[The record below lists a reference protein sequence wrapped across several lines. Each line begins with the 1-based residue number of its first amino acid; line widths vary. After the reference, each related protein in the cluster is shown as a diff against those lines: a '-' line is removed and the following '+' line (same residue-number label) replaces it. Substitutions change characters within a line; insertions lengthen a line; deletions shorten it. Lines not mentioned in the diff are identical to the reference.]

1 MNAINLRPE
10 LSRHLTQRLLAFREG
25 FRQNLSI
32 IGPPGSGKTF
42 QFQHFLERHQQDL
55 PVIYCPL
62 YRESC
67 RSFLQRFA
75 VSILQAGLTFRKIT
89 SDSSARPLPELLAQA
104 RGCLPKTVAAL
115 EPLENLLSRRLYAE
129 AFNRTLDAVAVLFA
143 ECESMGVLILDEFLL
158 LEDMGLG
165 HTFHELGKR
174 VMTSPNTWFVLASS
188 SPYRARVI
196 LRERLQL
203 LFGQF
208 ELVVLGALDAATAS
222 AWIEKSLQGLED
234 LNRIADFL
242 LHWLEGYPWYLSV
255 WFKRLREVALLQGTR
270 DLNEELCAL
279 VAWDLLGHSEG
290 ALNQWCASRL
300 AGISQ
305 SRQGGRVI
313 EVLIHLAG
321 GVRTATEL
329 GKRLGRAGLSAAL
342 QELVE
347 KDLVQRNGTCWIV
360 SDPLLR
366 CWLSTVLRRQHLG
379 LAVSEAEGRQEI
391 SQHLQRIWLRWDT
404 TRQMPLWEQMTQ
416 LFKKFSDDTVCLDA
430 KTGKLPSFSEVR
442 PVDPPTAQTGRYLIA
457 ESEGRRW
464 VAAIQEQ
471 AVDERAILSFDSFC
485 RTQAPKPSR
494 KVLITQSP
502 LDDHARVVAKTAN
515 MWVWQAEELDLLTQL
530 YDQQDDG

>member
-1 MNAINLRPE
+1 MSAINLRPE
-10 LSRHLTQRLLAFREG
+10 LSHHLNQRLSAFREG

-42 QFQHFLERHQQDL
+42 QFQQFIEHYQQEL
-55 PVIYCPL
+55 PVVFCPL

-75 VSILQAGLTFRKIT
+75 ISILQAGLTFRQLPAGSGT
-89 SDSSARPLPELLAQA
+89 QPLGALLAQA
-104 RGCLPKTVAAL
+104 QPLLPKTAAAL
-115 EPLENLLSRRLYAE
+115 EPIENLLSRRLYAE
-129 AFNRTLDAVAVLFA
+129 AFNRILDAVAVLFA
-143 ECESMGVLILDEFLL
+143 ECGSMGVLILDEFLL

-174 VMTSPNTWFVLASS
+174 VMTSPSTWFVLASS

-208 ELVVLGALDAATAS
+208 ELVTLGALDTATAS
-222 AWIEKSLQGLED
+222 TWVEQSLSHFED
-234 LNRIADFL
+234 RHRVSDFL

-255 WFKRLREVALLQGTR
+255 WLKRLREVALLRGSHEVT
-270 DLNEELCAL
+270 EELSAL
-279 VAWDLLGHSEG
+279 VAWDLLGHAEG

-300 AGISQ
+300 GGISQ
-305 SRQGGRVI
+305 TRQGGRVI

-329 GKRLGRAGLSAAL
+329 GKRLGRAGLAAAL

-347 KDLVQRNGTCWIV
+347 KDLVQRNGTCWMV
-360 SDPLLR
+360 SDPVLR

-379 LAVSEAEGRQEI
+379 LAASEPQGRLEM
-391 SQHLQRIWLRWDT
+391 SLYLQQLWLRWDAT
-404 TRQMPLWEQMTQ
+404 QQLPLWEQMSH
-416 LFKKFSDDTVCLDA
+416 LFRKFSDDTVCLDA
-430 KTGKLPSFSEVR
+430 KTGKLPSFSAVR
-442 PVDPPTAQTGRYLIA
+442 QVNPPEAQSGRYLVA
-457 ESEGRRW
+457 ESEGKRW

-471 AVDERAILSFDSFC
+471 TVDERAIASFDVFC
-485 RTQAPKPSR
+485 RSQIPKPTR
-494 KVLITQSP
+494 KILITQSP
-502 LDDHARVVAKTAN
+502 LDEHARVIAKTAN
-515 MWVWQAEELDLLTQL
+515 MWVWQAEELELLTKL
-530 YDQQDDG
+530 YDQEP